1 MAAVVLPFN
10 IPGFNPIDTPQHK
23 RLPNSLRRFRTVNAL
38 PLLVTLWICPAA
50 TAADAYPSKPI
61 RLIVPF
67 AAGGTSDLMG
77 RVIGARLGEALGQT
91 VVVDNRGGAG
101 GTLGATLAA
110 QALAD
115 GYTLLVPHVGLAI
128 NETLYAQKQYSAV
141 KDLVGIS
148 KLGETPNAVVISNA
162 LPVKSMQ
169 DLIALAKKQPGKL
182 NYASA
187 GVGSA
192 AHLAMALLEHG
203 ADIKFNHV
211 PYKGGGPAMIAI
223 VAGQVDFSIP
233 AYPTA
238 VPHLKAG
245 RLRILAVT
253 GAKRE
258 STVPNVP
265 TVAESG
271 LPGYE
276 FVIWF
281 GMFAP
286 AATPKAIITRL
297 NQKTVKALAMPDMR
311 DKLAQTGVD
320 AESSTP
326 AQLDKLLRTDVA
338 KWAKIIKAAGI
349 PIN

>member
-1 MAAVVLPFN
+1 MYIAQRHQYPRDLRRRREIAAVLM
-10 IPGFNPIDTPQHK
+10 
-23 RLPNSLRRFRTVNAL
+23 L
-38 PLLVTLWICPAA
+38 AA
-50 TAADAYPSKPI
+50 TGIVSGPVVADTYPTKSI

-67 AAGGTSDLMG
+67 SPGGTSDLMG
-77 RVIGARLGEALGQT
+77 RVVGARLGEALGQT

-101 GTLGATLAA
+101 GSLGATLAA

-128 NETLYAQKQYSAV
+128 NETLYAKRQYNAL
-141 KDLVGIS
+141 KDFAPIS
-148 KLGETPNAVVISNA
+148 KLGETPNAVIVNNA
-162 LPVKSMQ
+162 LPVKSVQ
-169 DLIALAKKQPGKL
+169 DLIALARKQPGKL
-182 NYASA
+182 NYGSA

-192 AHLAMALLEHG
+192 AHLAMALFEH
-203 ADIKFNHV
+203 AAAVKFNHV
-211 PYKGGGPAMIAI
+211 PYKGGGPSLIAT
-223 VAGQVDFSIP
+223 VAGEVDFSIP
-233 AYPTA
+233 AYPTS

-253 GAKRE
+253 GLKRE
-258 STVPNVP
+258 PSVPNVP

-286 AATPKAIITRL
+286 AGTSKAILTRL
-297 NQKTVKALAMPDMR
+297 NQEIVKALAMPEMR
-311 DKLAQTGVD
+311 EKLAQTGVD

-326 AQLDKLLRTDVA
+326 EQLGQLLRSDVA

>member
-1 MAAVVLPFN
+1 MIRIFLLIAGLGIAAA
-10 IPGFNPIDTPQHK
+10 GHAQK
-23 RLPNSLRRFRTVNAL
+23 
-38 PLLVTLWICPAA
+38 
-50 TAADAYPSKPI
+50 YPERPI

-77 RVIGARLGEALGQT
+77 RVIGGKLGEALGQT

-101 GTLGATLAA
+101 GTLGAALAA

-128 NETLYAQKQYSAV
+128 NETLYAKRQYNAV
-141 KDLVGIS
+141 KDLAPIS
-148 KLGETPNAVVISNA
+148 KLGVTPNAVVVNNA
-162 LPVKSMQ
+162 LPVNSVQ
-169 DLIALAKKQPGKL
+169 DLIALAKKRPGKL
-182 NYASA
+182 NYGSA

-192 AHLAMALLEHG
+192 AHLAMALLEYAAG
-203 ADIKFNHV
+203 VKFNHI
-211 PYKGGGPAMIAI
+211 PYKGGGPSLIAT
-223 VAGQVDFSIP
+223 VAGEVDFSIP
-233 AYPTA
+233 AYPTS
-238 VPHLKAG
+238 VPHVKAG

-253 GAKRE
+253 GSKRE
-258 STVPNVP
+258 STVPDVP

-276 FVIWF
+276 FEIWF
-281 GMFAP
+281 GLFAP
-286 AATPKAIITRL
+286 SGTPKAIITRL
-297 NQKTVKALAMPDMR
+297 NQEIVKALAMPDMR
-311 DKLAQTGVD
+311 EKLAQTGVD

-326 AQLDKLLRTDVA
+326 AQLGQLLRSDVA

>member
-1 MAAVVLPFN
+1 MAYDV
-10 IPGFNPIDTPQHK
+10 PIRIK
-23 RLPNSLRRFRTVNAL
+23 RTAKEERMTRMF
-38 PLLVTLWICPAA
+38 LLIAGLAIAA
-50 TAADAYPSKPI
+50 AGHAQKYPERPI

-77 RVIGARLGEALGQT
+77 RVIGGRLGEALGQT

-101 GTLGATLAA
+101 GTLGAALAA

-128 NETLYAQKQYSAV
+128 NETLYAKRQYNAV
-141 KDLVGIS
+141 KDLAPIS
-148 KLGETPNAVVISNA
+148 KLGVTPNAVVVNNA
-162 LPVKSMQ
+162 LPVNNVQ
-169 DLIALAKKQPGKL
+169 DLIALAKKRPGKL
-182 NYASA
+182 NYGSA

-192 AHLAMALLEHG
+192 AHLAMALFEYAAG
-203 ADIKFNHV
+203 VKFNHI
-211 PYKGGGPAMIAI
+211 PYKGGGPSLIAT
-223 VAGQVDFSIP
+223 VAGEVDFSIP
-233 AYPTA
+233 AYPTS
-238 VPHLKAG
+238 VPHVKAG

-253 GAKRE
+253 GSKRE
-258 STVPNVP
+258 STVPDVP

-276 FVIWF
+276 FEIWF
-281 GMFAP
+281 GLFAP
-286 AATPKAIITRL
+286 SGTPKAIITRL
-297 NQKTVKALAMPDMR
+297 NREIVKALATPDMR
-311 DKLAQTGVD
+311 EKLAQTGVD

-326 AQLDKLLRTDVA
+326 EQLGQLLRSDVA